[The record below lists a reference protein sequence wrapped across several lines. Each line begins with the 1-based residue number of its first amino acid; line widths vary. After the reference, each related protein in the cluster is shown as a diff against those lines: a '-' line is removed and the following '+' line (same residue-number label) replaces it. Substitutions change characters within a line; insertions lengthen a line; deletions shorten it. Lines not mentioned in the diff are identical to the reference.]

1 MWMERKPEG
10 LSRRSTA
17 LHSAGGKSG
26 RIGGNMSAI
35 DRLLCRRGLFEFT
48 PRVGLPFNSNGVFD
62 ISSFLDLGVGAP
74 LSQRLSDLGIA
85 SPLPIQA
92 ATIPDALS
100 GRDVCG
106 HAPTGSGK
114 TLAFGVPLVSKATG
128 AKPGLPRALVL
139 VPTRELAEQ
148 VREVLASL
156 MGPRSKRVVALYGG
170 TGYGGQRQALRRGV
184 DIVVAC
190 PGRLEDLVERGDV
203 QLGDVRTVVL
213 DEADRMVDMGF
224 LRPVCRLVDKTAHGR
239 QVLLFSATMGKE
251 VEAISRRYQRE
262 PARYRIDLEAS
273 QAGDVSHHFW
283 LVQRAERVQFT
294 AELITRHGQAFVFCR
309 TKRGADRVARQLRAA
324 GIDSVPMH
332 GDRSQPQRARA
343 LASFAS
349 GRTQALVATDVVA
362 RGIHVDDVPCVVH
375 FDPPGDAESYVHRS
389 GRTGRVG
396 SAGTV
401 VSLVPH
407 EQRAEVRALQRE
419 LGFPTTVTDP
429 YGPAATTPLSRRST
443 ATAPDG
449 QPSGRA
455 DPERAVRREK
465 ARERIRGTVRF
476 FDARRGYGFLA
487 GPDGT
492 DVFVHHSTLHRP
504 GSRRPFLRKGELVD
518 FELAAGRRGQE
529 ARNVKVAQTMAS

>member
-1 MWMERKPEG
+1 VGP
-10 LSRRSTA
+10 
-17 LHSAGGKSG
+17 
-26 RIGGNMSAI
+26 
-35 DRLLCRRGLFEFT
+35 FEFT
-48 PRVGLPFNSNGVFD
+48 PRVGHFFPLERSLD
-62 ISSFLDLGVGAP
+62 ISSFLDLGVDAP
-74 LSQRLSDLGIA
+74 LSRRLGDLGIT

-92 ATIPDALS
+92 TTIPDALR
-100 GRDVCG
+100 GRDICG
-106 HAPTGSGK
+106 QAPTGSGK
-114 TLAFGVPLVSKATG
+114 TLAFGVPLVTMAIG

-148 VREVLASL
+148 VRQVLAGL
-156 MGPRSKRVVALYGG
+156 MGSRAKRVVAVYGG
-170 TGYGGQRQALRRGV
+170 TGYGPQRQALRRGA

-203 QLGDVRTVVL
+203 QLRDVRTVVI

-224 LRPVCRLVDKTAHGR
+224 VRPVCRLVDQTANGR

-262 PARYRIDLEAS
+262 PARYEIRAEAS
-273 QAGDVSHHFW
+273 QTADVTHHFW
-283 LVQRAERVQFT
+283 RVQRADRVKLT
-294 AELITRHGQAFVFCR
+294 AELIAQHGQAFVFCR

-324 GIDSVPMH
+324 GIDSAPIH

-349 GRTQALVATDVVA
+349 GRTRALVATDVVA

-375 FDPPGDAESYVHRS
+375 FDPPGEAEGYVHRS
-389 GRTGRVG
+389 GRTGRSG
-396 SAGTV
+396 STGTV

-407 EQRAEVRALQRE
+407 EERGSVRTLQRE
-419 LGFPTTVTDP
+419 LGFPTTVTEP
-429 YGPAATTPLSRRST
+429 FETAAPMPMPMPRRST
-443 ATAPDG
+443 VTPTVD
-449 QPSGRA
+449 QPTSPLDFERSTRDK
-455 DPERAVRREK
+455 DPSA
-465 ARERIRGTVRF
+465 RIRGTVRF

-487 GPDGT
+487 APDGT

-529 ARNVKVAQTMAS
+529 ARDVKVAQPVAS